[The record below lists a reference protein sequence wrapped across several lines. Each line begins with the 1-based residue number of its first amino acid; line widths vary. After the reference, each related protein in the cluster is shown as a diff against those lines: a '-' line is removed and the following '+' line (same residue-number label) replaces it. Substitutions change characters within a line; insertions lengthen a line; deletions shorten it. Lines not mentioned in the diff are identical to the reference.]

1 MRPGPKNQSKGQYSS
16 LGAVTSKITLLV
28 GSHGGSTATF
38 CAHDRFRSL
47 LLPMLE
53 SRTIP
58 RMAAEEPM
66 SIQQAERV
74 DHQLIRAIGV
84 PGLTANI
91 VNSTIGAGIF
101 VLPALVAKGLGS
113 AAPVAMVLFVTCF
126 AIAGSRVS
134 LTGGLYAYVE
144 VAFGRYVGFLAGVL
158 YGITALGAV
167 AGVVNVLVNSIAV
180 IAPFL
185 GVGVM
190 RVIVMIAV
198 YGLLVGINVRGVRGG
213 AGAVTVVTL
222 AKLLPLLLFI
232 CAGIFFIHPANV
244 TWAAWPGSEALGDS
258 VILLIFAFVGIEV
271 ALIPSGEVKNP
282 ARTVPR
288 SAYLALVVTTII
300 YITIQLVAQGT
311 LGSDLANYKDAPLA
325 EAAAKFLG
333 NIGRTILIAGATIS
347 AFGFVTSDILSSPR
361 MIFAFGRDGALPAF
375 FAHVHPRY
383 RSPDVAIITYAVL
396 AFSLS
401 VTGTF
406 EQLAVLSNV
415 AVLLMYLLCCAG
427 CWFLLQ
433 RDVRTEGQPFNFPGM
448 KIVPALA
455 IIAIIWILSHATV
468 REFAVNGILLALASV
483 VYLIRGQFRRKS

>member
-1 MRPGPKNQSKGQYSS
+1 
-16 LGAVTSKITLLV
+16 
-28 GSHGGSTATF
+28 
-38 CAHDRFRSL
+38 
-47 LLPMLE
+47 
-53 SRTIP
+53 
-58 RMAAEEPM
+58 MAAEETM
-66 SIQQAERV
+66 SIQRAETV
-74 DHQLIRAIGV
+74 DHQLVRGIGI
-84 PGLTANI
+84 PALTANI
-91 VNSTIGAGIF
+91 VSATIGAGIF
-101 VLPALVAKGLGS
+101 VIPATVARGLGP
-113 AAPVAMVLFVTCF
+113 AAPLAFVCCAIAMVLFVTCF

-144 VAFGRYVGFLAGVL
+144 VAFGRYVGFLAGIL

-167 AGVVNVLVNSIAV
+167 AGVVNVLVNSIAIV
-180 IAPFL
+180 APFL
-185 GVGVM
+185 GNPVM
-190 RVIVMIAV
+190 RIVLMIVV
-198 YGLLVGINVRGVRGG
+198 YGSLVLINVRGVRGG

-232 CAGIFFIHPANV
+232 CAGIFFIQPANLSW
-244 TWAAWPGSEALGDS
+244 TAWPSSKALGDS

-311 LGSDLANYKDAPLA
+311 LGADLANYKDAPLA
-325 EAAAKFLG
+325 ESAAKFLG
-333 NIGRTILIAGATIS
+333 NSGRTILLAGATIS

-427 CWFLLQ
+427 CWFLVQ
-433 RDVRTEGQPFNFPGM
+433 RDVRGDPASAGFNFPGM

-468 REFAVNGILLALASV
+468 REFAINGALLILASV
-483 VYLIRGQFRRKS
+483 VYAVQRREYKRLSYATVGA

>member
-1 MRPGPKNQSKGQYSS
+1 MP
-16 LGAVTSKITLLV
+16 
-28 GSHGGSTATF
+28 
-38 CAHDRFRSL
+38 
-47 LLPMLE
+47 
-53 SRTIP
+53 
-58 RMAAEEPM
+58 AAETI
-66 SIQQAERV
+66 SIQRAEKV
-74 DHQLIRAIGV
+74 DHQLIRAIGI

-91 VNSTIGAGIF
+91 INSTIGAGIF
-101 VLPALVAKGLGS
+101 VLPALVAKGLGP
-113 AAPVAMVLFVTCF
+113 AAPLAFLCCAIAMVLFVTCF

-167 AGVVNVLVNSIAV
+167 AGVVNVLVNSIAIVAPLLGGPV
-180 IAPFL
+180 IRI
-185 GVGVM
+185 VVM
-190 RVIVMIAV
+190 LAV

-213 AGAVTVVTL
+213 AGAVTIVTF

-232 CAGIFFIHPANV
+232 GAGIFFIHPANIG
-244 TWAAWPGSEALGDS
+244 WSAWPSSKSLGDA

-288 SAYLALVVTTII
+288 AAYLALILTTII
-300 YITIQLVAQGT
+300 YIMIQLVAQGT

-333 NIGRTILIAGATIS
+333 NIGRTTLLAGATIS

-361 MIFAFGRDGALPAF
+361 MIFAFGRDGALPAW

-396 AFSLS
+396 AFGLS
-401 VTGTF
+401 VSGTF

-415 AVLLMYLLCCAG
+415 AVLLMYLLCCAA
-427 CWFLLQ
+427 CWFLVQ
-433 RDVRTEGQPFNFPGM
+433 RDIRADGRPFNFPGM

-455 IIAIIWILSHATV
+455 IIAIILILAHATLW
-468 REFAVNGILLALASV
+468 EFEVNGILLALASI
-483 VYLIRGQFRRKS
+483 VYLMRAQFPRKS